1 MSVFIC
7 FQVFFNKCF
16 KNLES
21 NDIKGN
27 IGTRWI
33 KLIELLILVT
43 YNLVLTEGEL
53 PHPKEF
59 TETDFWNS
67 LAKTLI
73 YATRQGHRLSSDRY
87 CV

>member
-1 MSVFIC
+1 M
-7 FQVFFNKCF
+7 
-16 KNLES
+16 
-21 NDIKGN
+21 
-27 IGTRWI
+27 
-33 KLIELLILVT
+33 ILVT

-73 YATRQGHRLSSDRY
+73 YATRQGHRLSSDRH